1 MAKMKKTTGLGRG
14 LSAILEAENYIDELP
29 AVSRM
34 EELDIELITPNPK
47 QPRTTFDDDA
57 LEELADSIAT
67 LGLIQ
72 PITVRREAD
81 GKYIIIS
88 GERRWRASRLAGRKT
103 IPAYVREA
111 DDKELHEMAL
121 VENIQRQDLNAME
134 IAISLQRLID
144 ECGVTQE
151 TVAQRV
157 GKKRSTIANYLRLMQ
172 LSPEVQAA
180 LKANLITMGHAKAIA
195 GVEPE
200 QQPHVVKKVIKK
212 ELSVRATEQLVKK
225 LADKQAAEAN
235 TTEVADEFP
244 EVYTKVVEQ
253 LSRLLCEDIKIKR
266 SSDGSGKIIVG
277 FASDQEVAALADRL
291 EQIVK

>member
-1 MAKMKKTTGLGRG
+1 MKQKGLGRG
-14 LSAILEAENYIDELP
+14 LSAILEMESYVEELP

-34 EELDIELITPNPK
+34 EEIDIESIMPNPK
-47 QPRTTFDDDA
+47 QPRTIFDDDA

-88 GERRWRASRLAGRKT
+88 GERRWRASKLAGRKT
-103 IPAYVREA
+103 IPAYIREA

-157 GKKRSTIANYLRLMQ
+157 GKKRSTVANYLRLM
-172 LSPEVQAA
+172 SMCPEVQAA
-180 LKANLITMGHAKAIA
+180 LKGNLITMGHAKAIA
-195 GVEPE
+195 AAAEE
-200 QQPHVVKKVIKK
+200 AQPSIVKKVIKK

-225 LADKQAAEAN
+225 LAEGKTTTEAAAE
-235 TTEVADEFP
+235 EEFP
-244 EVYTKVVEQ
+244 EIYTRAVEQ
-253 LSRLLCEDIKIKR
+253 LSKLVGEEIKIKR
-266 SSDGSGKIIVG
+266 SADGSGKIIIG
-277 FASDQEVAALADRL
+277 FASDQQIQSLVERL
-291 EQIVK
+291 EKLTK

>member
-1 MAKMKKTTGLGRG
+1 MKKMTGLGRG

-34 EELDIELITPNPK
+34 EEIDIELIYPNPK
-47 QPRTTFDDDA
+47 QPRTNFDDDA

-72 PITVRREAD
+72 PITVRKEQN
-81 GKYIIIS
+81 GKYLIIS
-88 GERRWRASRLAGRKT
+88 GERRWRASRLAGRKS

-172 LSPEVQAA
+172 LAPEVQAA
-180 LKANLITMGHAKAIA
+180 LKQNLITMGHAKAIA
-195 GVEPE
+195 GVEVE
-200 QQPHVVKKVIKK
+200 LQPSIVKKVVKK
-212 ELSVRATEQLVKK
+212 ELSLRATEQLVKK
-225 LADKQAAEAN
+225 SGEAKRAKAEGDTN
-235 TTEVADEFP
+235 EEFP
-244 EVYTKVVEQ
+244 EIYTRVVEQ
-253 LSRLLCEDIKIKR
+253 LSRLLSEDIKIKR
-266 SSDGSGKIIVG
+266 AADGSGKIIVG
-277 FASDQEVAALADRL
+277 FGSDDEMVALAEKL
-291 EQIVK
+291 EQLVK

>member
-1 MAKMKKTTGLGRG
+1 MKQKGLGRG
-14 LSAILEAENYIDELP
+14 LSAILEMEQYVEELP

-34 EELDIELITPNPK
+34 EEIDVGSIIPNPK
-47 QPRTTFDDDA
+47 QPRTIFDDDA

-72 PITVRREAD
+72 PITVRREQN

-103 IPAYVREA
+103 IPAYIREA

-157 GKKRSTIANYLRLMQ
+157 GKKRSTVANYLRLMTMC
-172 LSPEVQAA
+172 PEVQAA
-180 LKANLITMGHAKAIA
+180 LKAGQISMGHAKAIA
-195 GVEPE
+195 AAPE
-200 QQPHVVKKVIKK
+200 DAQPSLVKKVVKK
-212 ELSVRATEQLVKK
+212 ELSVRATEQLARR
-225 LADKQAAEAN
+225 LAEGKTTTTAEVAAE
-235 TTEVADEFP
+235 EEFP
-244 EVYTKVVEQ
+244 EVYTRIVEH
-253 LSRLLCEDIKIKR
+253 LSRLLGEDIKIKR
-266 SSDGSGKIIVG
+266 SADGSGKIIIG
-277 FASDQEVAALADRL
+277 FAGDQQVADLAAKLERL
-291 EQIVK
+291 SK

>member
-1 MAKMKKTTGLGRG
+1 MKQKGLGRG
-14 LSAILEAENYIDELP
+14 LSAILEMEQYVEELP

-34 EELDIELITPNPK
+34 EEIDIESIIPNPK
-47 QPRTTFDDDA
+47 QPRTIFDDDA

-72 PITVRREAD
+72 PITVRKEEN

-88 GERRWRASRLAGRKT
+88 GERRWRASKLAGRKT
-103 IPAYVREA
+103 IAAYIRQA

-157 GKKRSTIANYLRLMQ
+157 GKKRSTVANYLRLISMC
-172 LSPEVQAA
+172 PEVQAA
-180 LKANLITMGHAKAIA
+180 LKAGLISMGHAKAIA
-195 GVEPE
+195 AAPE
-200 QQPHVVKKVIKK
+200 ETQPSVVKKVIKK

-225 LADKQAAEAN
+225 LTEGKT
-235 TTEVADEFP
+235 TTEATTEEEFP
-244 EVYTKVVEQ
+244 EIYTRIVEQ
-253 LSRLLCEDIKIKR
+253 LSKLVGEDIKIKR
-266 SSDGSGKIIVG
+266 SADGSGKIVIG
-277 FASDQEVAALADRL
+277 FSNDQ
-291 EQIVK
+291 QIAGLVDKLDKLTK

>member
-1 MAKMKKTTGLGRG
+1 MKQKGLGRG
-14 LSAILEAENYIDELP
+14 LSAILEMEQYVEELP

-34 EELDIELITPNPK
+34 EEIDIENIIPNPK
-47 QPRTTFDDDA
+47 QPRTVFDDDA

-72 PITVRREAD
+72 PITVRRENG

-88 GERRWRASRLAGRKT
+88 GERRWRASKLAGRKT
-103 IPAYVREA
+103 IAAYIREA
-111 DDKELHEMAL
+111 DDRELHEMAL

-157 GKKRSTIANYLRLMQ
+157 GKKRSTVANYLRLIAMC
-172 LSPEVQAA
+172 PEVQAA
-180 LKANLITMGHAKAIA
+180 LKGNLISMGHAKAIA
-195 GVEPE
+195 AAPE
-200 QQPHVVKKVIKK
+200 NIQPSIVKKVVKK

-225 LADKQAAEAN
+225 LSEGKSATEA
-235 TTEVADEFP
+235 TTEEEFP
-244 EVYTKVVEQ
+244 EVYTRIVEQ
-253 LSRLLCEDIKIKR
+253 LSRLVSEDIKIKR
-266 SSDGSGKIIVG
+266 SADGSGKIVIG
-277 FASDQEVAALADRL
+277 FSNDQQIAGLVEKL
-291 EQIVK
+291 EKLTK

>member
-1 MAKMKKTTGLGRG
+1 MKQKGLGRG
-14 LSAILEAENYIDELP
+14 LSAILEMEQYVEELP

-34 EELDIELITPNPK
+34 EEIDIESIIPNPK
-47 QPRTTFDDDA
+47 QPRTIFDDDA

-72 PITVRREAD
+72 PITVRKEEG

-88 GERRWRASRLAGRKT
+88 GERRWRASKLAGRKT
-103 IPAYVREA
+103 IAAYIREA

-157 GKKRSTIANYLRLMQ
+157 GKKRSTVANYLRLISMC
-172 LSPEVQAA
+172 PVVQAA
-180 LKANLITMGHAKAIA
+180 LKGNLITMGHAKAIA
-195 GVEPE
+195 AAPE
-200 QQPHVVKKVIKK
+200 EAQPSVVKKVIKK

-225 LADKQAAEAN
+225 LTEGKT
-235 TTEVADEFP
+235 TTEATTEEEFP
-244 EVYTKVVEQ
+244 EIYTRIVEQ
-253 LSRLLCEDIKIKR
+253 LSKLVGEDIKIKR
-266 SSDGSGKIIVG
+266 AADGSGKIVIG
-277 FASDQEVAALADRL
+277 FSNDQ
-291 EQIVK
+291 QIAGLVEKLDKLTK

>member
-1 MAKMKKTTGLGRG
+1 MKQKGLGRG
-14 LSAILEAENYIDELP
+14 LSAILEMEQYVEELP

-34 EELDIELITPNPK
+34 EEIDIESIIPNPK
-47 QPRTTFDDDA
+47 QPRTIFDDDA

-72 PITVRREAD
+72 PITVRKEES

-88 GERRWRASRLAGRKT
+88 GERRWRASKLAGRKT
-103 IPAYVREA
+103 IAAYIRQA

-157 GKKRSTIANYLRLMQ
+157 GKKRSTVANYLRLISMC
-172 LSPEVQAA
+172 PEVQAA
-180 LKANLITMGHAKAIA
+180 LKGSLITMGHAKAIA
-195 GVEPE
+195 AAPE
-200 QQPHVVKKVIKK
+200 EVQPSVVKKVIKK

-225 LADKQAAEAN
+225 LAEGKSATEA
-235 TTEVADEFP
+235 TTEEEFP
-244 EVYTKVVEQ
+244 EVYTRIVEQ
-253 LSRLLCEDIKIKR
+253 LSKLVGEDIKIKR
-266 SSDGSGKIIVG
+266 SADGSGKIVIG
-277 FASDQEVAALADRL
+277 FSNDQQIAGLAEKL
-291 EQIVK
+291 EKLTK

>member
-1 MAKMKKTTGLGRG
+1 MKQKGLGRG
-14 LSAILEAENYIDELP
+14 LSAILEMEQYVEDLP

-34 EELDIELITPNPK
+34 EEIDIELITPNPK
-47 QPRTTFDDDA
+47 QPRTTFDEDA

-72 PITVRREAD
+72 PITVRKESN

-88 GERRWRASRLAGRKT
+88 GERRWRASKLAGRKT
-103 IPAYVREA
+103 IAAYVREA

-157 GKKRSTIANYLRLMQ
+157 GKKRSTVANYLRLMTMC
-172 LSPEVQAA
+172 PEVQAA
-180 LKANLITMGHAKAIA
+180 LKAGLISMGHAKAIA
-195 GVEPE
+195 AAPE
-200 QQPHVVKKVIKK
+200 QSQAALVKKVIKK
-212 ELSVRATEQLVKK
+212 ELSVRATEQMAKK
-225 LADKQAAEAN
+225 MAEGKKGSTN
-235 TTEVADEFP
+235 TSEEEFP
-244 EVYTKVVEQ
+244 EIYTRAVEQ
-253 LSRLLCEDIKIKR
+253 LAKLVGEEIKIKR
-266 SSDGSGKIIVG
+266 SADGSGKIIIG
-277 FASDQEVAALADRL
+277 FAND
-291 EQIVK
+291 EQIASLVAKLDSLGK

>member
-1 MAKMKKTTGLGRG
+1 MAKMKKATGLGRG

-47 QPRTTFDDDA
+47 QPRTHFDDDA

-88 GERRWRASRLAGRKT
+88 GERRWRASRLAGRKA

-134 IAISLQRLID
+134 VALSLKRLMD
-144 ECGVTQE
+144 ECELTQDKLSE
-151 TVAQRV
+151 RV
-157 GKKRSTIANYLRLMQ
+157 GKKRSTIANYLRL
-172 LSPEVQAA
+172 LNLPPEVQLAVREE
-180 LKANLITMGHAKAIA
+180 LISMGHAKVIA
-195 GVEPE
+195 SASDEKQLPLLRKCL
-200 QQPHVVKKVIKK
+200 KKS
-212 ELSVRATEQLVKK
+212 LSVRQLEEYAAK
-225 LADKQAAEAN
+225 LANAKSVAEVEEEEYPESYGRLV
-235 TTEVADEFP
+235 EVMERYFS
-244 EVYTKVVEQ
+244 ENI
-253 LSRLLCEDIKIKR
+253 SIKTSKN
-266 SSDGSGKIIVG
+266 GKGKIIIEFSG
-277 FASDQEVAALADRL
+277 
-291 EQIVK
+291 EQDIERFIAKLNK

>member
-195 GVEPE
+195 GVEVE
-200 QQPHVVKKVIKK
+200 QQPQIVKKVIKK

-225 LADKQAAEAN
+225 LADKQAAEVGSS
-235 TTEVADEFP
+235 EVADEFP

-266 SSDGSGKIIVG
+266 SADGSGKIIVG

>member
-1 MAKMKKTTGLGRG
+1 MKQKGLGRG
-14 LSAILEAENYIDELP
+14 LSAILEMEQYVEELP

-34 EELDIELITPNPK
+34 EEIDVESIIPNPK
-47 QPRTTFDDDA
+47 QPRTIFDDDA
-57 LEELADSIAT
+57 LEELANSIAT

-72 PITVRREAD
+72 PITVRREQN

-103 IPAYVREA
+103 IPAYIREA

-157 GKKRSTIANYLRLMQ
+157 GKKRSTVANYLRLMTMC
-172 LSPEVQAA
+172 PEVQAA
-180 LKANLITMGHAKAIA
+180 LKAGQISMGHAKAIA
-195 GVEPE
+195 AAPE
-200 QQPHVVKKVIKK
+200 DAQPSLVTKVVKK
-212 ELSVRATEQLVKK
+212 ELSVRATEQLARR
-225 LADKQAAEAN
+225 LAEGK
-235 TTEVADEFP
+235 TT
-244 EVYTKVVEQ
+244 T
-253 LSRLLCEDIKIKR
+253 
-266 SSDGSGKIIVG
+266 
-277 FASDQEVAALADRL
+277 
-291 EQIVK
+291 

>member
-1 MAKMKKTTGLGRG
+1 MKQKGLGRG
-14 LSAILEAENYIDELP
+14 LSAILEMEQYVEELP

-34 EELDIELITPNPK
+34 EEIDIESIIPNPK
-47 QPRTTFDDDA
+47 QPRTIFDDDA

-72 PITVRREAD
+72 PITVRKEEN

-88 GERRWRASRLAGRKT
+88 GERRWRASKLAGRKT
-103 IPAYVREA
+103 IAAYIREA

-157 GKKRSTIANYLRLMQ
+157 GKKRSTVANYLRLISMC
-172 LSPEVQAA
+172 PEVQAA
-180 LKANLITMGHAKAIA
+180 LKAGLISMGHAKAIA
-195 GVEPE
+195 AAPE
-200 QQPHVVKKVIKK
+200 EAQPSVVKKVIKK

-225 LADKQAAEAN
+225 LTEGKSASTEATAE
-235 TTEVADEFP
+235 EEFP
-244 EVYTKVVEQ
+244 EVYTRIVEQ
-253 LSRLLCEDIKIKR
+253 LSKLVGEDIKIKR
-266 SSDGSGKIIVG
+266 AADGSGKIVIG
-277 FASDQEVAALADRL
+277 FSNDQ
-291 EQIVK
+291 QIAGLVDKLDKLTK

>member
-1 MAKMKKTTGLGRG
+1 MKKTTGLGRG

-34 EELDIELITPNPK
+34 EEIDIELITPNPK
-47 QPRTTFDDDA
+47 QPRTIFDDDA

-72 PITVRREAD
+72 PITVRKESS

-88 GERRWRASRLAGRKT
+88 GERRWRASRLAGRKS

-195 GVEPE
+195 GVEVE
-200 QQPHVVKKVIKK
+200 LQPSIVKKVIKK

-225 LADKQAAEAN
+225 LSSEEPAKAN
-235 TTEVADEFP
+235 SEVGEEFP
-244 EVYTKVVEQ
+244 EIYTKVVEQ
-253 LSRLLCEDIKIKR
+253 LSRLLSEDIKIKR
-266 SSDGSGKIIVG
+266 SADGSGKIVVG
-277 FASDQEVAALADRL
+277 FASDEEIALLAEKL
-291 EQIVK
+291 EKIIK

>member
-1 MAKMKKTTGLGRG
+1 MKQKGLGRG
-14 LSAILEAENYIDELP
+14 LSAILEMEQYVEELP

-34 EELDIELITPNPK
+34 EEIDVESIIPNPK
-47 QPRTTFDDDA
+47 QPRTIFDDDA

-72 PITVRREAD
+72 PITVRREQN

-103 IPAYVREA
+103 IPAYIREA

-157 GKKRSTIANYLRLMQ
+157 GKKRSTVANYLRLMTMC
-172 LSPEVQAA
+172 PEVQAA
-180 LKANLITMGHAKAIA
+180 LKAGQISMGHAKAIA
-195 GVEPE
+195 AAPE
-200 QQPHVVKKVIKK
+200 DAQPSLVKKVVKK
-212 ELSVRATEQLVKK
+212 ELSVRATEQLARR
-225 LADKQAAEAN
+225 LAEGKTTTTAEVAAE
-235 TTEVADEFP
+235 EEFP
-244 EVYTKVVEQ
+244 EVYTRIVEH
-253 LSRLLCEDIKIKR
+253 LSRLLGEDIKIKR
-266 SSDGSGKIIVG
+266 SADGSGKIIIG
-277 FASDQEVAALADRL
+277 FAGDQQVADLVAKLERL
-291 EQIVK
+291 SK

>member
-47 QPRTTFDDDA
+47 QPRTHFDDDA

-103 IPAYVREA
+103 IAAYVREA

-195 GVEPE
+195 GVELE

-225 LADKQAAEAN
+225 LTDKQTAETN

-266 SSDGSGKIIVG
+266 SADGSGKIIVG

>member
-34 EELDIELITPNPK
+34 EELDIELIIPNPK

-72 PITVRREAD
+72 PITVRRETD

-195 GVEPE
+195 GVEVE
-200 QQPHVVKKVIKK
+200 QQPQIVKKVIKK

-266 SSDGSGKIIVG
+266 SADGSGKIIVG

>member
-1 MAKMKKTTGLGRG
+1 MKKTTGLGRG
-14 LSAILEAENYIDELP
+14 LSAILEAENYVDELP

-34 EELDIELITPNPK
+34 EEIDIELITPNPK
-47 QPRTTFDDDA
+47 QPRTIFDDDA

-72 PITVRREAD
+72 PITVRKEVG

-88 GERRWRASRLAGRKT
+88 GERRWRASRLAGRKS

-172 LSPEVQAA
+172 LAPEVQAA

-195 GVEPE
+195 GVELDA
-200 QQPHVVKKVIKK
+200 QPSIVKKVIKK
-212 ELSVRATEQLVKK
+212 ELSVRATEQLIKK
-225 LADKQAAEAN
+225 LNDTKPEKAE
-235 TTEVADEFP
+235 TEGGEEFP
-244 EVYTKVVEQ
+244 EIYTKVVEQ
-253 LSRLLCEDIKIKR
+253 LSRLLSEDIKIKR
-266 SSDGSGKIIVG
+266 SADGSGKIVVG
-277 FASDQEVAALADRL
+277 FASDEEIVALAEKL
-291 EQIVK
+291 EKIIK

>member
-1 MAKMKKTTGLGRG
+1 MKHKGLGRG
-14 LSAILEAENYIDELP
+14 LSAILEMENYVEELP

-47 QPRTTFDDDA
+47 QPRTIFDEDA

-72 PITVRREAD
+72 PITVRKEPD

-88 GERRWRASRLAGRKT
+88 GERRWRASKLAGRKT
-103 IPAYVREA
+103 IAAYVREA

-157 GKKRSTIANYLRLMQ
+157 GKKRSTVANYLRLIHMC
-172 LSPEVQAA
+172 PEVQAA
-180 LKANLITMGHAKAIA
+180 LKAGLITMGHAKAIA
-195 GVEPE
+195 GAPE
-200 QQPHVVKKVIKK
+200 EAQPSLVKKAVKK
-212 ELSVRATEQLVKK
+212 ELSVRAVEQLAKK
-225 LADKQAAEAN
+225 LTEGKATSTEPAE
-235 TTEVADEFP
+235 EEFP
-244 EVYTKVVEQ
+244 EIYTRVVEQ
-253 LSRLLCEDIKIKR
+253 LSKLVSEDIKIKR
-266 SSDGSGKIIVG
+266 SADGSGKIVIG
-277 FASDQEVAALADRL
+277 FAGDHQVAALVEML
-291 EQIVK
+291 EKLTK

>member
-1 MAKMKKTTGLGRG
+1 MKQKGLGRG
-14 LSAILEAENYIDELP
+14 LSAILEMEQYVEELP

-34 EELDIELITPNPK
+34 EEIDIESIIPNPK
-47 QPRTTFDDDA
+47 QPRTIFDDDA

-72 PITVRREAD
+72 PITVRKEEN

-88 GERRWRASRLAGRKT
+88 GERRWRASKLAGRKT
-103 IPAYVREA
+103 IAAYIRQA

-157 GKKRSTIANYLRLMQ
+157 GKKRSTVANYLRLISMC
-172 LSPEVQAA
+172 PEVQAA
-180 LKANLITMGHAKAIA
+180 LKAGLISMGHAKAIA
-195 GVEPE
+195 AAPE
-200 QQPHVVKKVIKK
+200 EAQPSVVKKVIKK

-225 LADKQAAEAN
+225 LTEGKSASTEATAE
-235 TTEVADEFP
+235 EEFP
-244 EVYTKVVEQ
+244 EVYTRIVEQ
-253 LSRLLCEDIKIKR
+253 LSKLVGEDIKIKR
-266 SSDGSGKIIVG
+266 AADGSGKIVIG
-277 FASDQEVAALADRL
+277 FSNDQ
-291 EQIVK
+291 QIAGLVDKLDKLTK

>member
-1 MAKMKKTTGLGRG
+1 MKKTTGLGRG

-34 EELDIELITPNPK
+34 EEIDIELITPNPK
-47 QPRTTFDDDA
+47 QPRTIFDDDA

-72 PITVRREAD
+72 PITVRKESS

-88 GERRWRASRLAGRKT
+88 GERRWRASRLAGRKS

-195 GVEPE
+195 GVEVE
-200 QQPHVVKKVIKK
+200 LQPSIVKKVIKK

-225 LADKQAAEAN
+225 LSSEEPAKAN
-235 TTEVADEFP
+235 SEVGEEFP
-244 EVYTKVVEQ
+244 EIYTKVVEQ
-253 LSRLLCEDIKIKR
+253 LSRLLSEDIKIKR
-266 SSDGSGKIIVG
+266 SADGSGKIVVG
-277 FASDQEVAALADRL
+277 FTSDEEIALLAEKL
-291 EQIVK
+291 EKIIK